1 MKFDIRPY
9 HQWNNLFVNS
19 NRSAGSETNLRTLG
33 TGTGNPQ
40 NPEPG
45 TGTQY
50 RYREDLDEPAI

>member
-19 NRSAGSETNLRTLG
+19 NRSAGSETNLKTLG

-40 NPEPG
+40 NPEHR
-45 TGTQY
+45 Y
-50 RYREDLDEPAI
+50 RYSVPV

>member
-9 HQWNNLFVNS
+9 HQWNNLSVNF

-33 TGTGNPQ
+33 TDTGNPQ